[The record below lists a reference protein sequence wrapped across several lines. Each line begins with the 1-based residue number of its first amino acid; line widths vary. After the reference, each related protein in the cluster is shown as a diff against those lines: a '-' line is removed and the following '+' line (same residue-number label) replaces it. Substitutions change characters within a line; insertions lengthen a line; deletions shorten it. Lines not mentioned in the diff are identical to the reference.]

1 MKYNLSFVRD
11 SLLNRLQ
18 AWLVGKKIYRIEV
31 EWCDEDEVFIASSPD
46 IDGLILEA
54 ETADEMMK
62 YLQDVVPMML
72 EEYGLVEKN
81 KANKNVVKAHVEG
94 NAQVLALCERAA

>member
-1 MKYNLSFVRD
+1 MKYNLFFVRG
-11 SLLNRLQ
+11 SLLNRLK
-18 AWLVGKKIYRIEV
+18 AWLVGKKIYRIDI

-46 IDGLILEA
+46 IDGLLLEA
-54 ETADEMMK
+54 ETTNEMLEN
-62 YLQDVVPMML
+62 LQDVVPMLL

-81 KANKNVVKAHVEG
+81 KGNKNVVKAHVEG